1 VAEIAILGFGVV
13 GSGVV
18 EVIDKN
24 SSMIT
29 RNAGQRIHIKYILDV
44 RDFPDSPYKDL
55 FTKDFDTILCDQD
68 VAVVVEVIGGVGAAL
83 EFTRRS
89 LEAGK
94 NVVTSNKELVATHG
108 YELIRLARERG
119 VNYLFEASVGGGI
132 PVIRPLA
139 QCMAANQINEIY
151 GILNGTTNYILS
163 EMAKNGAGFS
173 DALLDAQQKGYAESD
188 PTADIEGHDACR
200 KICILSA
207 LAFGRHIYP
216 NQVPTV
222 GISDVTIEDMR
233 FAAEMGYKIKLLGRS
248 RAMGDKVAAYVAPHL
263 VSNDHLL
270 AGVEGVLNGV
280 VVRGNAVG
288 NVVFCGAGAGKMPT
302 ASAVVADVI
311 DSVKHL
317 YARKWINWADG
328 NPDLA
333 ADPMQLESAWYIR
346 TDATRDKVE
355 REFGE
360 VVFAAETGNVTALK
374 TAVMSGKIATGLLER
389 GIPALSLFR
398 VLGDY

>member
-1 VAEIAILGFGVV
+1 VAEIAVLGFGVV

-18 EVIDKN
+18 EVLDKN
-24 SSMIT
+24 SGMIA
-29 RNAGQRIHIKYILDV
+29 RNAGQGVRVKYILDV
-44 RDFPDSPYKDL
+44 RDFPGSPYSDL
-55 FTKDFDTILCDQD
+55 LIKDFETIVRDPD
-68 VAVVVEVIGGVGAAL
+68 IAVVVEVIGGVGVAL

-108 YELIRLARERG
+108 YELLKLAREKG

-139 QCMAANQINEIY
+139 QCMAANIVTEIY

-163 EMAKNGAGFS
+163 EMAKYGAGFS

-216 NQVPTV
+216 HQVPTE
-222 GISDVTIEDMR
+222 GISGVTTDDMR
-233 FAAEMGYKIKLLGRS
+233 FSADLGYKIKLLGRA
-248 RAMGDKVAAYVAPHL
+248 RTIGDKVAAYVAPHL
-263 VSNDHLL
+263 VSKDHLL

-280 VVRGNAVG
+280 IVRGNAVG
-288 NVVFCGAGAGKMPT
+288 NVLFCGAGAGKMPT

-317 YARKWINWADG
+317 YARKWISWADG
-328 NPDLA
+328 GDDLA

-346 TDATRDKVE
+346 TSAPREKVE

-360 VVFAAETGNVTALK
+360 VIFAGDTGDVTAFK
-374 TAVMSGKIATGLLER
+374 TAVMSGKIVGDLLGRGL
-389 GIPALSLFR
+389 PVLSLFR